1 MTVDVGIKATRGPG
15 RPRSERS
22 HKAVLEATL
31 KLLAEEGF
39 RGLTVEAVAAKS
51 GVARTTIYRWWPTK
65 LELAREAY
73 FGLAMAA
80 PVPMA
85 DSTREAVVAH
95 LRRLIELARDP
106 IAARIGGDAWVE
118 ALRNPELD
126 EVRQRLVDAYQAPL
140 REALER
146 AVARDEVRADLDHE
160 LTMDLFTGPIVLRAL
175 ATRGPLEP
183 ELAEHIADAVLDGV
197 GPLRG

>member
-1 MTVDVGIKATRGPG
+1 MNAARGPG

-22 HKAVLEATL
+22 HRGVLEATVQ
-31 KLLAEEGF
+31 LLAEEGF
-39 RGLTVEAVAAKS
+39 RGLTVDAVAAKA

-73 FGLAMAA
+73 FGLAMAT

-85 DSTREAVVAH
+85 DSTREAVVTQ

-126 EVRQRLVDAYQAPL
+126 QVRQRLVAAYRAPL
-140 REALER
+140 RDILER
-146 AVARDEVRADLDHE
+146 AVARGELRADLDYE
-160 LTMDLFTGPIVLRAL
+160 LTMDLLTGPIVLRAL

-183 ELAEHIADAVLDGV
+183 ELADHIAYAVLDGV